1 MTPTHIMM
9 QIQIQLPASQ
19 SKGNPIVMVARGVLN
34 IAGFHQIFVEINRLT
49 ELHSEGEVLI
59 DLAEALYE
67 LQAAEIDDF
76 IDQSSWSHAHKI
88 ALVAA
93 RRSEHFNQV
102 SALSACLLKH
112 GFKTAVFYDATVAAD
127 WLQHSDSFLL

>member
-1 MTPTHIMM
+1 MM
-9 QIQIQLPASQ
+9 EIQIKSLGSQ
-19 SKGNPIVMVARGVLN
+19 SKENPIVMVARGVLN
-34 IAGFHQIFVEINRLT
+34 IAGFHQIVVAINRLT
-49 ELHSEGEVLI
+49 KIHSDGAVLI
-59 DLAEALYE
+59 DLAEARYE
-67 LQAAEIDDF
+67 LQAAEIDEL
-76 IDQSSWSHAHKI
+76 IGKSPWLQGQKI

-127 WLQHSDSFLL
+127 WLQHSDLSSL